1 MSVCGG
7 IRKKDIR
14 TACLARFLAA
24 LQHIRWILLAFTN
37 FGPFAT
43 VGLLIVAL

>member
-1 MSVCGG
+1 MCGG
-7 IRKKDIR
+7 MGKKYLL

-24 LQHIRWILLAFTN
+24 LQHIRWILLAFTH